1 MNSKNRNFVLGE
13 KRKSTHKKK
22 KKKKRIKEESNSET
36 KNKGNERTKCQTNI
50 SIKTVKVFFLKS
62 LGCQPLRVLNSLQSR
77 VKKKNKPLME
87 EEKKKN
93 LTQTVHPVHPSRL
106 AYGRTSDDD
115 EGGRKVWHVRA
126 RPRPENKPPP
136 VQYT

>member
-1 MNSKNRNFVLGE
+1 MPSQKNRKELE
-13 KRKSTHKKK
+13 KEELCVGGKKEIHPQKK

-62 LGCQPLRVLNSLQSR
+62 LGCQPDH
-77 VKKKNKPLME
+77 KPLME